1 MNYRLV
7 QQTLGI
13 LRRNLAEPPSPADV
27 SSVVRATPFG
37 SATTAFNALLF
48 AVARWNT
55 LGGPSLAIW
64 CAATLA
70 ICLFVFT
77 KSWRARHVTVDRVSR
92 RASRQLCFMT
102 FLLALPWGVLSI
114 GFLPIGREYDQLL
127 ILIVCSGMFSGAAL
141 MLQRTLAAMLM
152 FVVTVNIGIVA
163 GCIIA
168 DFPSS
173 ALLILYDVIVASWLT
188 YAAFAAGETAR
199 ERDRTLKRL
208 SQANGEL
215 EAANA
220 KISSFAYVDPLTG
233 LPSRKAFGEAI
244 ERDIAA
250 AHRDGHRYCVL
261 MLDLDNFKNVN
272 DSFGHQFGDQ
282 LLSVTGRRIAEL
294 LDPQSTVAR
303 LGGDEFAVLAPLDET
318 HDPEC
323 LASRLIEAVT
333 KPLEFGGRRVVPG
346 TSVGI
351 AILPDHAASPTEL
364 LSNAD
369 AALRQA
375 KEMGKGRIVVYD
387 TGLGLELDRARMI
400 AGELKKALEENGFDI
415 YYQPKFDLRSGTV
428 CGVEALLRWFH
439 PHLGELTPDQFLP
452 VAVERGTMQQLSA
465 FIFGRVAE
473 DMHAWREAEVD
484 VGKVAINI
492 NPVDLKAPEHL
503 MMMIDSLGDNGATP
517 ADIVLE
523 ITEGCF
529 VGRGTEAAPQI
540 LEAISQKGYELSLD
554 DFGTGH
560 AALTHLHSL
569 PVNEI
574 KIDRSFVD
582 AIDRS
587 QSARA
592 IVSAIIAIAKGMGL
606 RSVAEGVET
615 YEQLVILAKLGA
627 NCGQGYYWSP
637 AVPADEIAALVCG
650 PKNGVTPEGERGGNE
665 HLRLSGLAAKS

>member
-1 MNYRLV
+1 LNYRLV
-7 QQTLGI
+7 QQTYGA

-27 SSVVRATPFG
+27 ASVVRATPFG

-55 LGGPSLAIW
+55 LGGPALAVW

-70 ICLFVFT
+70 VCLFVFL
-77 KSWRARHVTVDRVSR
+77 KSWRVRNVSVERVSR
-92 RASRQLCFMT
+92 RASRQLCFTT
-102 FLLALPWGVLSI
+102 FLLALPWGVLSV

-141 MLQRTLAAMLM
+141 MLQRTLSAMLF
-152 FVVTVNIGIVA
+152 FVVTVNLGIIA

-168 DFPSS
+168 GFPSS
-173 ALLILYDVIVASWLT
+173 TLLILYDLIVASWLT

-215 EAANA
+215 EAANR

-233 LPSRKAFGEAI
+233 LPSRKAFSEAI
-244 ERDIAA
+244 ERDIETA
-250 AHRDGHRYCVL
+250 RRNGHRYCVL

-272 DSFGHQFGDQ
+272 DSFGHQFGDE
-282 LLSVTGRRIAEL
+282 LLSVTGRRIAGL
-294 LDPQSTVAR
+294 LDSQSTVAR

-318 HDPEC
+318 HDPVR

-333 KPLEFGGRRVVPG
+333 EPLEFGGRRVVPG

-375 KEMGKGRIVVYD
+375 KDMGKGRIVVYD

-400 AGELKKALEENGFDI
+400 AGELKKALDADGLEIF
-415 YYQPKFDLRSGTV
+415 YQPKFDLQTGDV

-465 FIFGRVAE
+465 FIFRRVAE
-473 DMHAWREAEVD
+473 DIHAWREAEAD

-503 MMMIDSLGDNGATP
+503 MKMIDSLGESGATP
-517 ADIVLE
+517 ADVVLE

-574 KIDRSFVD
+574 KIDRSFV
-582 AIDRS
+582 ASIDES

-615 YEQLVILAKLGA
+615 HEQLLTLEKLGA

-637 AVPADEIAALVCG
+637 AVPADRIAALVCEPRNG
-650 PKNGVTPEGERGGNE
+650 GKPKDERRG
-665 HLRLSGLAAKS
+665 SGHPPVRNFAANS

>member
-7 QQTLGI
+7 QQTYGA

-27 SSVVRATPFG
+27 ASVVRATPFG

-55 LGGPSLAIW
+55 LGGPALAVW

-70 ICLFVFT
+70 VCLFVFL
-77 KSWRARHVTVDRVSR
+77 KSWRVRNVSVERVSR
-92 RASRQLCFMT
+92 RASRQLCFTT
-102 FLLALPWGVLSI
+102 FLLALPWGVLSV

-141 MLQRTLAAMLM
+141 MLQRTLSAMLF
-152 FVVTVNIGIVA
+152 FVVTVNLGIIA

-168 DFPSS
+168 GFPSS
-173 ALLILYDVIVASWLT
+173 TLLILYDLIVASWLT

-215 EAANA
+215 EAANR

-233 LPSRKAFGEAI
+233 LPSRKAFSEAI
-244 ERDIAA
+244 ERDIETA
-250 AHRDGHRYCVL
+250 RRNGHRYCVL

-272 DSFGHQFGDQ
+272 DSFGHQFGDE
-282 LLSVTGRRIAEL
+282 LLSVTGRRIAGL
-294 LDPQSTVAR
+294 LDSQSTVAR

-318 HDPEC
+318 HDPVR

-333 KPLEFGGRRVVPG
+333 EPLEFGGRRVVPG

-375 KEMGKGRIVVYD
+375 KDMGKGRIVVYD

-400 AGELKKALEENGFDI
+400 AGELKKALDADGLEIF
-415 YYQPKFDLRSGTV
+415 YQPKFDLQTGDV

-465 FIFGRVAE
+465 FIFRRVAE
-473 DMHAWREAEVD
+473 DIHAWREAEAD

-503 MMMIDSLGDNGATP
+503 MKMIDSLGESGATP
-517 ADIVLE
+517 ADVVLE

-574 KIDRSFVD
+574 KIDRSFV
-582 AIDRS
+582 ASIDES

-615 YEQLVILAKLGA
+615 HEQLLTLEKLGA

-637 AVPADEIAALVCG
+637 AVPADRIAALVCEPRNG
-650 PKNGVTPEGERGGNE
+650 GKPKDERRG
-665 HLRLSGLAAKS
+665 SGHPPVRNFAANS

>member
-1 MNYRLV
+1 MV
-7 QQTLGI
+7 KT
-13 LRRNLAEPPSPADV
+13 
-27 SSVVRATPFG
+27 TPFG

-48 AVARWNT
+48 TVARWNT

-64 CAATLA
+64 CAVTLA
-70 ICLFVFT
+70 ICLFVFV
-77 KSWRARHVTVDRVSR
+77 KSWRARHVRVERVSR
-92 RASRQLCFMT
+92 RASRQLCFTT
-102 FLLALPWGVLSI
+102 FLLALPWGVLSA

-141 MLQRTLAAMLM
+141 MLQRTLAAMLI
-152 FVVTVNIGIVA
+152 FVVTVNLGVIA
-163 GCIIA
+163 GCIISG
-168 DFPSS
+168 FPSS
-173 ALLILYDVIVASWLT
+173 SLLILYDLIVASWLT
-188 YAAFAAGETAR
+188 YAAFSAGQTAR
-199 ERDRTLKRL
+199 ERDRMLKRL
-208 SQANGEL
+208 SRANGEL
-215 EAANA
+215 EAANR
-220 KISSFAYVDPLTG
+220 KISSFAYIDALTG
-233 LPSRKAFGEAI
+233 LPSRKAFSEAI

-250 AHRDGHRYCVL
+250 AHRDGHRYSVL

-272 DSFGHQFGDQ
+272 DSFGHQFGDE
-282 LLSVTGRRIAEL
+282 LLSVTGWRIAEL

-318 HDPEC
+318 HDPQH
-323 LASRLIEAVT
+323 LAWRLIEAVT
-333 KPLEFGGRRVVPG
+333 KPVEFGGRRVVPG

-375 KEMGKGRIVVYD
+375 KDMGKGRIVVYD

-400 AGELKKALEENGFDI
+400 ARELKKALEEDSLDVH
-415 YYQPKFDLRSGTV
+415 YQPKFDLQSGAI
-428 CGVEALLRWFH
+428 CGVEALVRWFH
-439 PHLGELTPDQFLP
+439 PDLGELTPDQFLP

-465 FIFGRVAE
+465 FIFRRVAE

-484 VGKVAINI
+484 IGKVAINI

-503 MMMIDSLGDNGATP
+503 MRMIDSLGESGATP
-517 ADIVLE
+517 GDIVLE

-529 VGRGTEAAPQI
+529 VGRGTEAAPDI
-540 LEAISQKGYELSLD
+540 LEAIAQKGHELSLD

-560 AALTHLHSL
+560 AALTHLLSL

-574 KIDRSFVD
+574 KIDRSFIAAV
-582 AIDRS
+582 DRS

-615 YEQLVILAKLGA
+615 YEQLVVLGELGV

-650 PKNGVTPEGERGGNE
+650 PKNGAQPKDGNGGSE
-665 HLRLSGLAAKS
+665 DRRLRGLAASS